1 MFINQRIE
9 LKVTY
14 KQGIFVL
21 DDVLSD
27 KQVRDFD
34 LGLKKFNVIN
44 DYVVRQL
51 NTWNEIK
58 FAHPLL
64 RIASKYFNFKSH
76 YRYEVW
82 QHLGTRPNNWHI
94 DKDEILDDQ
103 QGITDCPLF
112 GLIYYPSVQY
122 LRGGNLLF
130 RNGITIVPQTN
141 RLVIHSPP
149 VIEHRVDEYEGY
161 RHSININTWN
171 KKKLGV
177 L

>member
-1 MFINQRIE
+1 MFTNLRIE
-9 LKVTY
+9 KKEIY
-14 KQGIFVL
+14 KPGIFVL

-27 KQVRDFD
+27 KQIKDFD
-34 LGLKKFNVIN
+34 SGLKRFNVIN
-44 DYVVRQL
+44 DHLIRQL
-51 NTWNEIK
+51 NTWKEIK

-64 RIASKYFNFKSH
+64 RTVSKYFNFKRQ

-82 QHLGTRPNNWHI
+82 QHLGTRPANWHL
-94 DKDEILDDQ
+94 DKDEILHD

-141 RLVIHSPP
+141 RLVIHSPAS
-149 VIEHRVDEYEGY
+149 IWHRVDEYEGY
-161 RHSININTWN
+161 RHSININIWN

-177 L
+177 